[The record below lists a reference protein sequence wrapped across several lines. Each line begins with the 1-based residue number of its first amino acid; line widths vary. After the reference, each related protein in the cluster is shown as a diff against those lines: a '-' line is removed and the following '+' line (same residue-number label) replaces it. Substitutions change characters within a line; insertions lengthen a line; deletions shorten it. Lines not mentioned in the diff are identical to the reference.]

1 MSLKLTH
8 EQVSAAE
15 INAAQA
21 FFEGD
26 VLAMRAYFSPIN
38 RAKRSLEEARTL
50 RRCDGGCDFAFAGG
64 GKGFWAHYFKTL
76 NQVAFW
82 RGEALKQVAS

>member
-1 MSLKLTH
+1 MNTNFSPN
-8 EQVSAAE
+8 E
-15 INAAQA
+15 INAAKV

-38 RAKRSLEEARTL
+38 RAKRSLEDARKM
-50 RRCDGGCDFAFAGG
+50 RRCDDGVDFAFAG

-76 NQVAFW
+76 NHVAFW
-82 RGEALKQVAS
+82 RGEALKRVHV